1 MKSQIVSQT
10 KTSMLISG
18 VVKITYDKKDDEAI
32 TKYALINL
40 KNDLTN
46 VLGEEAIL
54 ATESKNS
61 KIIVATI
68 DTSLAKSQKNYELLR
83 EALNKKEQYIITVF
97 EGQLQLIGNDRRGT
111 IYAIYEFL
119 SQIGVSPWHYWMD
132 VPIKKQAELYLN
144 EPFFLID
151 APKVEMRGFFIND
164 EWPAAGNWA
173 TKHFG
178 HLMNEKGEKM
188 NSFNHLYYEKLF
200 DLLLRLKGNFIWPAM
215 WDSAFYADDPENS
228 KLAQKM
234 GVIIGTSHHEPMGRN
249 HQEWIR
255 NHGQYGNGDWDYES
269 NQEGLEKYF
278 RQGIERSYQTED
290 IFTLGMR
297 GNGDEAMG
305 EGENISLLEQIINKQ
320 RKIISEVTG
329 RSAKETPQIWALYK
343 EVQDYYDKGMRVPDD
358 VILLLCDDNW
368 GNLRKLPSLENRD
381 RKGGFGIYYHYDYVG
396 GPRNSKWINVSQIQ
410 RTWEQITL
418 AYNYGVR
425 KLWVVNVGDLKGQEY
440 PLSYFMDLAW
450 NPEQSLEEM
459 EGYTKNWV
467 EKQLGGNYI
476 NDASKLLAAYSKLN
490 MTISPELLDKDTF
503 SLEIDYEFERIL
515 ANYRDLSNQAG
526 QLFVLMPEEY
536 RQVYEQLIYFP
547 LVATANLYE
556 MYYAQAINWKSNDT
570 KIVNQA
576 ADKVEW
582 CFKRDAELTS
592 HYHSLNNGK
601 WEHMMSQTHIGYHD
615 WQEPEYQIMP
625 EIRRLKS
632 EEYLS
637 KEIDQSVVIEA
648 ADFNE
653 KSQGEVVWTEIADL
667 GKTFSA
673 ITPLPNNIIPSKQN
687 FVCYDFETSSSGEFQ
702 VEVFLS
708 PSLNWNNSGLI
719 YGYQIDDGAEVKI
732 NFNGKYKGELG
743 NWQADLIIRS
753 LSVAKLEQGKHRLLF
768 YAKSPDVILQKI
780 VLHFGEI
787 KETYLGRNHS
797 DLINSGVI

>member
-40 KNDLTN
+40 KNDLMN

-592 HYHSLNNGK
+592 HYNSLNNGK

-653 KSQGEVVWTEIADL
+653 KSQGEVVWTEIADM

>member
-329 RSAKETPQIWALYK
+329 RSAKETPQIGALYK

-410 RTWEQITL
+410 RTWEQMTL

-719 YGYQIDDGAEVKI
+719 YGYQIDDGAEVEI

-743 NWQADLIIRS
+743 NWQADRIIRS

>member
-410 RTWEQITL
+410 RTWEQMTL

-592 HYHSLNNGK
+592 HYNSLNNGK

-719 YGYQIDDGAEVKI
+719 YGYQIDDGAEVEI

>member
-410 RTWEQITL
+410 RTWEQMTL

-592 HYHSLNNGK
+592 HYNSLNNGK

-653 KSQGEVVWTEIADL
+653 KSQGEVVWTEIADM

>member
-592 HYHSLNNGK
+592 HYNSLNNGK

-653 KSQGEVVWTEIADL
+653 KSQGEVVWTEIADM

-743 NWQADLIIRS
+743 NWQADRIIRS

>member
-368 GNLRKLPSLENRD
+368 SNLRKLPSLENRD

-556 MYYAQAINWKSNDT
+556 MYYAQVINWKSNDT

-592 HYHSLNNGK
+592 HYNSLNNGK

-615 WQEPEYQIMP
+615 WQEPEYQIML

-653 KSQGEVVWTEIADL
+653 KSQGEVVWTEIADM

>member
-119 SQIGVSPWHYWMD
+119 IQIGVSPWHYWMD

-297 GNGDEAMG
+297 GNGDEAMR

-592 HYHSLNNGK
+592 HYNSLNNGK

-653 KSQGEVVWTEIADL
+653 KSQGEVVWTEIADM

>member
-329 RSAKETPQIWALYK
+329 RSAKETPQIGALYK

-410 RTWEQITL
+410 RTWEQMTL

-547 LVATANLYE
+547 LVATGNLYE

-719 YGYQIDDGAEVKI
+719 YGYQIDDGAEVEI

-743 NWQADLIIRS
+743 NWQADRIIRS

>member
-1 MKSQIVSQT
+1 M
-10 KTSMLISG
+10 
-18 VVKITYDKKDDEAI
+18 
-32 TKYALINL
+32 
-40 KNDLTN
+40 
-46 VLGEEAIL
+46 
-54 ATESKNS
+54 
-61 KIIVATI
+61 
-68 DTSLAKSQKNYELLR
+68 
-83 EALNKKEQYIITVF
+83 
-97 EGQLQLIGNDRRGT
+97 IGNDRRGT

-410 RTWEQITL
+410 RTWEQMTL

-719 YGYQIDDGAEVKI
+719 YGYQIDDGAEVEI

-743 NWQADLIIRS
+743 NWQADRIIRS

>member
-653 KSQGEVVWTEIADL
+653 KSQGEVVWTEIADM

>member
-1 MKSQIVSQT
+1 M
-10 KTSMLISG
+10 
-18 VVKITYDKKDDEAI
+18 
-32 TKYALINL
+32 
-40 KNDLTN
+40 
-46 VLGEEAIL
+46 
-54 ATESKNS
+54 
-61 KIIVATI
+61 
-68 DTSLAKSQKNYELLR
+68 
-83 EALNKKEQYIITVF
+83 
-97 EGQLQLIGNDRRGT
+97 IGNDRRGT

-255 NHGQYGNGDWDYES
+255 NHGQYGNGDGDYES

-358 VILLLCDDNW
+358 VILLLCDYNW

-592 HYHSLNNGK
+592 HYNYLNNGK

-653 KSQGEVVWTEIADL
+653 KSQGEVVWTEIADM

-719 YGYQIDDGAEVKI
+719 YGYQIDDGAEVEI

-743 NWQADLIIRS
+743 NWQADRIIRS

>member
-1 MKSQIVSQT
+1 M
-10 KTSMLISG
+10 
-18 VVKITYDKKDDEAI
+18 
-32 TKYALINL
+32 
-40 KNDLTN
+40 
-46 VLGEEAIL
+46 
-54 ATESKNS
+54 
-61 KIIVATI
+61 
-68 DTSLAKSQKNYELLR
+68 
-83 EALNKKEQYIITVF
+83 
-97 EGQLQLIGNDRRGT
+97 IGNDRRGT

-592 HYHSLNNGK
+592 HYNYLNNGK

-653 KSQGEVVWTEIADL
+653 KSQGEVVWTEIADM

-719 YGYQIDDGAEVKI
+719 YGYQIDDGAEVEI

-743 NWQADLIIRS
+743 NWQADRIIRS

>member
-329 RSAKETPQIWALYK
+329 CSAKETPQIWALYK

-592 HYHSLNNGK
+592 HYNYLNNGK

-653 KSQGEVVWTEIADL
+653 KSQGEVVWTEIADM

-719 YGYQIDDGAEVKI
+719 YGYQIDDGAEVEI

-743 NWQADLIIRS
+743 NW
-753 LSVAKLEQGKHRLLF
+753 
-768 YAKSPDVILQKI
+768 
-780 VLHFGEI
+780 
-787 KETYLGRNHS
+787 
-797 DLINSGVI
+797 

>member
-249 HQEWIR
+249 HQ
-255 NHGQYGNGDWDYES
+255 
-269 NQEGLEKYF
+269 
-278 RQGIERSYQTED
+278 
-290 IFTLGMR
+290 
-297 GNGDEAMG
+297 
-305 EGENISLLEQIINKQ
+305 
-320 RKIISEVTG
+320 
-329 RSAKETPQIWALYK
+329 
-343 EVQDYYDKGMRVPDD
+343 
-358 VILLLCDDNW
+358 
-368 GNLRKLPSLENRD
+368 
-381 RKGGFGIYYHYDYVG
+381 
-396 GPRNSKWINVSQIQ
+396 
-410 RTWEQITL
+410 
-418 AYNYGVR
+418 
-425 KLWVVNVGDLKGQEY
+425 
-440 PLSYFMDLAW
+440 
-450 NPEQSLEEM
+450 
-459 EGYTKNWV
+459 
-467 EKQLGGNYI
+467 
-476 NDASKLLAAYSKLN
+476 
-490 MTISPELLDKDTF
+490 
-503 SLEIDYEFERIL
+503 
-515 ANYRDLSNQAG
+515 
-526 QLFVLMPEEY
+526 
-536 RQVYEQLIYFP
+536 
-547 LVATANLYE
+547 
-556 MYYAQAINWKSNDT
+556 
-570 KIVNQA
+570 
-576 ADKVEW
+576 
-582 CFKRDAELTS
+582 
-592 HYHSLNNGK
+592 
-601 WEHMMSQTHIGYHD
+601 
-615 WQEPEYQIMP
+615 
-625 EIRRLKS
+625 
-632 EEYLS
+632 
-637 KEIDQSVVIEA
+637 
-648 ADFNE
+648 
-653 KSQGEVVWTEIADL
+653 
-667 GKTFSA
+667 
-673 ITPLPNNIIPSKQN
+673 
-687 FVCYDFETSSSGEFQ
+687 
-702 VEVFLS
+702 
-708 PSLNWNNSGLI
+708 
-719 YGYQIDDGAEVKI
+719 
-732 NFNGKYKGELG
+732 
-743 NWQADLIIRS
+743 
-753 LSVAKLEQGKHRLLF
+753 
-768 YAKSPDVILQKI
+768 
-780 VLHFGEI
+780 
-787 KETYLGRNHS
+787 
-797 DLINSGVI
+797 

>member
-297 GNGDEAMG
+297 GNGDEAMR

-592 HYHSLNNGK
+592 HYNSLNNGK

-653 KSQGEVVWTEIADL
+653 KSQGEVVWTEIADM

-719 YGYQIDDGAEVKI
+719 YGYQIDDGAEVEI

-743 NWQADLIIRS
+743 NWQADRIIRS

>member
-368 GNLRKLPSLENRD
+368 SNLRKLPSLENRD

-556 MYYAQAINWKSNDT
+556 MYYAQVINWKSNDT

-592 HYHSLNNGK
+592 HYNYLNNGK

-653 KSQGEVVWTEIADL
+653 KSQGEVVWTEIADM

>member
-592 HYHSLNNGK
+592 HYNSLNNGK

-653 KSQGEVVWTEIADL
+653 KSQGEVVWTEIADM

>member
-1 MKSQIVSQT
+1 M
-10 KTSMLISG
+10 
-18 VVKITYDKKDDEAI
+18 
-32 TKYALINL
+32 
-40 KNDLTN
+40 
-46 VLGEEAIL
+46 
-54 ATESKNS
+54 
-61 KIIVATI
+61 
-68 DTSLAKSQKNYELLR
+68 
-83 EALNKKEQYIITVF
+83 
-97 EGQLQLIGNDRRGT
+97 IGNDRRGT

-592 HYHSLNNGK
+592 HYNYLNNGK

-653 KSQGEVVWTEIADL
+653 KSQGEVVWTEIADM

>member
-111 IYAIYEFL
+111 IYEFL

-592 HYHSLNNGK
+592 HYNSLNNGK

-653 KSQGEVVWTEIADL
+653 KSQGEVVWTEIADM

-719 YGYQIDDGAEVKI
+719 YGYQIDDGAEVEI

-743 NWQADLIIRS
+743 NWQADRIIRS

>member
-1 MKSQIVSQT
+1 M
-10 KTSMLISG
+10 
-18 VVKITYDKKDDEAI
+18 
-32 TKYALINL
+32 
-40 KNDLTN
+40 
-46 VLGEEAIL
+46 
-54 ATESKNS
+54 
-61 KIIVATI
+61 
-68 DTSLAKSQKNYELLR
+68 
-83 EALNKKEQYIITVF
+83 
-97 EGQLQLIGNDRRGT
+97 IGNDRRGT

-440 PLSYFMDLAW
+440 PLSYFRDLAW

-536 RQVYEQLIYFP
+536 HQVYEQLIYFP

-592 HYHSLNNGK
+592 HYNYLNNGK

-653 KSQGEVVWTEIADL
+653 KSQGEVVWTEIADM

-673 ITPLPNNIIPSKQN
+673 ITPPPNNIIPSKQN

-719 YGYQIDDGAEVKI
+719 YGYQIDDGAEVEI

-743 NWQADLIIRS
+743 NWQADRIIRS

>member
-40 KNDLTN
+40 KNDLMN

-297 GNGDEAMG
+297 GNGDEAMR

-592 HYHSLNNGK
+592 HYNSLNNGK

-653 KSQGEVVWTEIADL
+653 KSQGEVVWTEIADM

-719 YGYQIDDGAEVKI
+719 YGYQIDDGAEVEI

-743 NWQADLIIRS
+743 NWQADRIIRS

>member
-1 MKSQIVSQT
+1 
-10 KTSMLISG
+10 
-18 VVKITYDKKDDEAI
+18 
-32 TKYALINL
+32 
-40 KNDLTN
+40 
-46 VLGEEAIL
+46 
-54 ATESKNS
+54 
-61 KIIVATI
+61 
-68 DTSLAKSQKNYELLR
+68 
-83 EALNKKEQYIITVF
+83 
-97 EGQLQLIGNDRRGT
+97 
-111 IYAIYEFL
+111 
-119 SQIGVSPWHYWMD
+119 MD

-410 RTWEQITL
+410 RTWEQMTL

-440 PLSYFMDLAW
+440 PLSYFIDLAW

-592 HYHSLNNGK
+592 HYNYLNNGK

-653 KSQGEVVWTEIADL
+653 KSQGEVVWTEIADMV
-667 GKTFSA
+667 KTFSA

-719 YGYQIDDGAEVKI
+719 YGYQIDDGAEVEI

-743 NWQADLIIRS
+743 NWQADRIIRS

>member
-1 MKSQIVSQT
+1 
-10 KTSMLISG
+10 
-18 VVKITYDKKDDEAI
+18 
-32 TKYALINL
+32 
-40 KNDLTN
+40 
-46 VLGEEAIL
+46 
-54 ATESKNS
+54 
-61 KIIVATI
+61 
-68 DTSLAKSQKNYELLR
+68 
-83 EALNKKEQYIITVF
+83 
-97 EGQLQLIGNDRRGT
+97 
-111 IYAIYEFL
+111 
-119 SQIGVSPWHYWMD
+119 
-132 VPIKKQAELYLN
+132 
-144 EPFFLID
+144 
-151 APKVEMRGFFIND
+151 
-164 EWPAAGNWA
+164 
-173 TKHFG
+173 
-178 HLMNEKGEKM
+178 MNEKGEKM

-410 RTWEQITL
+410 RTWEQMTL

-653 KSQGEVVWTEIADL
+653 KSQGEVVWTEIADM

-708 PSLNWNNSGLI
+708 PSLNWNNNGLI
-719 YGYQIDDGAEVKI
+719 YGYQIDDGAEVEI

-743 NWQADLIIRS
+743 NWQSDRIIRS

-797 DLINSGVI
+797 DLINSGMI

>member
-40 KNDLTN
+40 KNDLMN

-297 GNGDEAMG
+297 GNGDEAMR

-410 RTWEQITL
+410 RTWEQMTL

-459 EGYTKNWV
+459 EAYTKNWV

-653 KSQGEVVWTEIADL
+653 KSQGEVVWTEIADM

>member
-1 MKSQIVSQT
+1 
-10 KTSMLISG
+10 
-18 VVKITYDKKDDEAI
+18 
-32 TKYALINL
+32 
-40 KNDLTN
+40 
-46 VLGEEAIL
+46 
-54 ATESKNS
+54 
-61 KIIVATI
+61 
-68 DTSLAKSQKNYELLR
+68 
-83 EALNKKEQYIITVF
+83 
-97 EGQLQLIGNDRRGT
+97 
-111 IYAIYEFL
+111 
-119 SQIGVSPWHYWMD
+119 MD

-215 WDSAFYADDPENS
+215 WDLAFYADDPENS

-440 PLSYFMDLAW
+440 PLSYFIDLAW

-592 HYHSLNNGK
+592 HYNYLNNGK

-653 KSQGEVVWTEIADL
+653 KSQGEVVWTEIADMV
-667 GKTFSA
+667 KTFSA

-719 YGYQIDDGAEVKI
+719 YGYQIDDGAEVEI

-743 NWQADLIIRS
+743 NWQADRIIRS

>member
-1 MKSQIVSQT
+1 M
-10 KTSMLISG
+10 
-18 VVKITYDKKDDEAI
+18 
-32 TKYALINL
+32 
-40 KNDLTN
+40 
-46 VLGEEAIL
+46 
-54 ATESKNS
+54 
-61 KIIVATI
+61 
-68 DTSLAKSQKNYELLR
+68 
-83 EALNKKEQYIITVF
+83 
-97 EGQLQLIGNDRRGT
+97 IGNDRRGT

-440 PLSYFMDLAW
+440 PLSYFIDLAW

-592 HYHSLNNGK
+592 HYNYLNNGK

-653 KSQGEVVWTEIADL
+653 KSQGEVVWTEIADMV
-667 GKTFSA
+667 KTFSA

-719 YGYQIDDGAEVKI
+719 YGYQIDDGAEVEI

-743 NWQADLIIRS
+743 NWQADRIIRS

>member
-329 RSAKETPQIWALYK
+329 RSAKETPQIWTLYK

-410 RTWEQITL
+410 RTWEQMTL

-425 KLWVVNVGDLKGQEY
+425 KLWVVNVGDLKGQ
-440 PLSYFMDLAW
+440 
-450 NPEQSLEEM
+450 
-459 EGYTKNWV
+459 
-467 EKQLGGNYI
+467 
-476 NDASKLLAAYSKLN
+476 
-490 MTISPELLDKDTF
+490 
-503 SLEIDYEFERIL
+503 
-515 ANYRDLSNQAG
+515 
-526 QLFVLMPEEY
+526 
-536 RQVYEQLIYFP
+536 
-547 LVATANLYE
+547 
-556 MYYAQAINWKSNDT
+556 
-570 KIVNQA
+570 
-576 ADKVEW
+576 
-582 CFKRDAELTS
+582 
-592 HYHSLNNGK
+592 
-601 WEHMMSQTHIGYHD
+601 
-615 WQEPEYQIMP
+615 
-625 EIRRLKS
+625 
-632 EEYLS
+632 
-637 KEIDQSVVIEA
+637 
-648 ADFNE
+648 
-653 KSQGEVVWTEIADL
+653 
-667 GKTFSA
+667 
-673 ITPLPNNIIPSKQN
+673 
-687 FVCYDFETSSSGEFQ
+687 
-702 VEVFLS
+702 
-708 PSLNWNNSGLI
+708 
-719 YGYQIDDGAEVKI
+719 
-732 NFNGKYKGELG
+732 
-743 NWQADLIIRS
+743 
-753 LSVAKLEQGKHRLLF
+753 
-768 YAKSPDVILQKI
+768 
-780 VLHFGEI
+780 
-787 KETYLGRNHS
+787 
-797 DLINSGVI
+797 

>member
-381 RKGGFGIYYHYDYVG
+381 RKGGFEIYYHYDYVG

-410 RTWEQITL
+410 RTWEQMTL

-615 WQEPEYQIMP
+615 WQEPEYQIMA

-653 KSQGEVVWTEIADL
+653 KSQGEVVWTEIADM

-719 YGYQIDDGAEVKI
+719 YGYQIDDGAEVEI

-743 NWQADLIIRS
+743 NWQADRIIRS

>member
-255 NHGQYGNGDWDYES
+255 NHGQYGNGDGDYES

-358 VILLLCDDNW
+358 VILLLCDYNW

-592 HYHSLNNGK
+592 HYNYLNNGK

-653 KSQGEVVWTEIADL
+653 KSQGEVVWTEIADM

-719 YGYQIDDGAEVKI
+719 YGYQIDDGAEVEI

-743 NWQADLIIRS
+743 NWQADRIIRS

>member
-592 HYHSLNNGK
+592 HYNSLNNGK

-653 KSQGEVVWTEIADL
+653 KSQGEVVWTEIADM

-719 YGYQIDDGAEVKI
+719 YGYQIDDGAEVEI

>member
-592 HYHSLNNGK
+592 HYNYLNNGK

-653 KSQGEVVWTEIADL
+653 KSQGEVVWTEIADM

-743 NWQADLIIRS
+743 NWQADRIIRS

>member
-111 IYAIYEFL
+111 IYEFL

-410 RTWEQITL
+410 RTWEQMTL

-592 HYHSLNNGK
+592 HYNSLNNGK

-653 KSQGEVVWTEIADL
+653 KSQGEVVWTEIADM

-719 YGYQIDDGAEVKI
+719 YGYQIDDGAEVEI

-743 NWQADLIIRS
+743 NWQADRIIRS

>member
-1 MKSQIVSQT
+1 M
-10 KTSMLISG
+10 
-18 VVKITYDKKDDEAI
+18 
-32 TKYALINL
+32 
-40 KNDLTN
+40 
-46 VLGEEAIL
+46 
-54 ATESKNS
+54 
-61 KIIVATI
+61 
-68 DTSLAKSQKNYELLR
+68 
-83 EALNKKEQYIITVF
+83 
-97 EGQLQLIGNDRRGT
+97 IGNDRRGT

-396 GPRNSKWINVSQIQ
+396 GPRNRKWINVSQIQ

-440 PLSYFMDLAW
+440 PLSYFIDLAW

-592 HYHSLNNGK
+592 HYNYLNNGK

-653 KSQGEVVWTEIADL
+653 KSQGEVVWTEIADMV
-667 GKTFSA
+667 KTFSA

-719 YGYQIDDGAEVKI
+719 YGYQIDDGAEVEI

-743 NWQADLIIRS
+743 NWQADRIIRS

>member
-1 MKSQIVSQT
+1 M
-10 KTSMLISG
+10 
-18 VVKITYDKKDDEAI
+18 
-32 TKYALINL
+32 
-40 KNDLTN
+40 
-46 VLGEEAIL
+46 
-54 ATESKNS
+54 
-61 KIIVATI
+61 
-68 DTSLAKSQKNYELLR
+68 
-83 EALNKKEQYIITVF
+83 
-97 EGQLQLIGNDRRGT
+97 IGNDRRGT

-410 RTWEQITL
+410 RTWEQMTL

-653 KSQGEVVWTEIADL
+653 KSQGEVVWTEIADM

-719 YGYQIDDGAEVKI
+719 YGYQIDDGAEVEI

-743 NWQADLIIRS
+743 NWQADRIIRS